1 MFRLQSRVTSLC
13 TTARCHLAE
22 SIPTKQRHGY
32 KLPVGLIRQYASEH
46 PATRQ
51 KIKKLMVANRGE
63 IAIRVF
69 RACTEMDIRTVAI
82 YSEQDRMH
90 MHRQKA
96 DEGYLIGKGLP
107 PVAAYLN
114 IPEIIQIAQENEV
127 DAIHP
132 GYGFLSE
139 RSDFAD
145 ACVDAGI
152 QLIGPSPEVIRK
164 MGDKVEARQAA
175 IDAGV
180 QVVPGT
186 PGPVHNAE
194 EAYLFCE
201 QYGLPVIFKAAFGG
215 GGRGM
220 RVVRKLEEVEENFH
234 RAYSEAESA
243 FGNGALFLEK
253 FIERPRHIEVQIL
266 GDSYGNIVH
275 LYERDCSVQRRH
287 QKVVEIAPAPQL
299 PREIRDSMTADAVK
313 LAQFVG
319 YENAGTVEFL
329 LDTNGQYF
337 FIEVNARLQVE
348 HTVTEEVTGVDL
360 VQSQIKVAEGRSLK
374 EIGLEQDKIALHGCA
389 IQCRMTTE
397 DPARQFQPDTGR
409 IEVFRSGEGMG
420 IRLDSALGFAGA
432 IISPYYDS
440 LLVKVIAHAWDH
452 PSACAKML
460 RTLKEFRIRG
470 VKTNIPFLL
479 NVLEHKQFLSGVV
492 DTYFIDENPQLFHL
506 NPSQNRAQKLL
517 NYLGQCMVNGPMT
530 PFATD
535 IPPSEIQPTV
545 PELPIAKAP
554 PPGWRD
560 ILKQD
565 GPQAFAKKVRE
576 HNGLLLMDTT
586 FRDAHQSLL
595 ATRVRTY
602 DLKKIAPYASH
613 KFHNLYSMEN
623 WGGATYDVAMRFLHE
638 CPWERL
644 QELRKRVPNVPFQ
657 MLLRGA
663 NAVGYTNYPDNVVYK
678 FCELAVKHGMDI
690 FRVFDSLNYVPNIIV
705 GMEAVGKAGG
715 VIEAAISYTGDV
727 SNPNLE
733 KYNLKYYT
741 DLADELVKAGT
752 HVLCI
757 KDMAGVLKPR
767 AAKMLIT
774 ALRDNHPDIPIH
786 VHTHDTAGAGVA
798 SMLACAEAGADIV
811 DVAVDSMSG
820 LTSQPS
826 MGAVVSSVANTELD
840 TGINLHDVTEY
851 SSYWE
856 QTRNLYG
863 PFECCKTLK
872 SGNSDVY
879 DNQIPGGQYTNLQF
893 QAFSLGLAE
902 QFEEVKK
909 RYCEANLLLGD
920 IPKVTPSSKVV
931 GDMAQFMIL
940 GDKPRVNGR
949 PGASLQPVDFD
960 KIKEELIEKHGK
972 RIRDVDVLSSAL
984 YPSVTDG
991 FLQFRELYGPVDTL
1005 DTSLFWLVQKMA
1017 QESTGIIE
1025 YMYSDMAGVLKPRAA
1040 KMLITALRDNH
1051 PDIPIHVHTHDT
1063 AGAGVASMLA
1073 CAEAGADIV
1082 DVAVDSM
1089 SGLTSQPS
1097 MGAVVSSVANTE
1109 LDTGIN
1115 LHDVTEYSSYW
1126 EQTRNLYGPFE
1137 CCKTLKSGNSDVYDN
1152 QIPGGQYTNLQ
1163 FQAFSLG
1170 LAEQFEE
1177 VKKRYCEANLLLGD
1191 IPKVTPSSKVVGDM
1205 AQFMVQNKLN
1215 TIQVEDRAEDLSL
1228 PVSVIE
1234 YFQGFLGEPPG
1245 GYPEPLRSKILGDK
1259 PRVNG
1264 RPGASLQPVDFDKIK
1279 EELIEKHGKRIRDVD
1294 VLSSALYPSVTD
1306 GFLQFRELYGPVDTL
1321 DTSLFLAGPK
1331 MAQEV
1336 QVDIEKGKTL
1346 SIKVLAVGDLNKN
1359 GQREVFFEL
1368 NGQLRSVM
1376 IKDEE
1381 ASKELHFHP
1390 KALKGVKG
1398 SVGSP
1403 MPGTVIDIKV
1413 KDGEKV
1419 EKGAPLLVIS
1429 AMKMEMVVNAPCSGI
1444 IQKICVEKG
1453 MKLEGDD
1460 LLLDIECLPE

>member
-1 MFRLQSRVTSLC
+1 MLRLQTRLSGLC
-13 TTARCHLAE
+13 TAARCQLTE
-22 SIPTKQRHGY
+22 TIPTKRNHGY
-32 KLPVGLIRQYASEH
+32 QLPQGVLREYSSQH
-46 PATRQ
+46 PTVRP

-82 YSEQDRMH
+82 YSEQDMMH

-96 DEGYLIGKGLP
+96 DESYLIGKGLP

-114 IPEIIQIAQENEV
+114 VPEIIHIAQENEV

-139 RSDFAD
+139 RSDFAE
-145 ACVDAGI
+145 ACVQAGI
-152 QLIGPSPEVIRK
+152 QLIGPSPEVIRQ

-186 PGPVHNAE
+186 PGPVSSAE
-194 EAYLFCE
+194 EALQFCE

-220 RVVRKLEEVEENFH
+220 RVVRKMEEVEENFH
-234 RAYSEAESA
+234 RAFSEAESA

-266 GDSYGNIVH
+266 GDSKGNIVH

-299 PREIRDSMTADAVK
+299 PKEIRDSMTADAVK
-313 LAQFVG
+313 LAQHVG

-329 LDTNGQYF
+329 LDNNGQYF

-360 VQSQIKVAEGRSLK
+360 VQSQIKIAEGKSLK
-374 EIGLEQDKIALHGCA
+374 EIGLEQDKIDLHGCA

-492 DTYFIDENPQLFHL
+492 DTYFIDENPQLFQFSA
-506 NPSQNRAQKLL
+506 SQNRAQKLL
-517 NYLGQCMVNGPMT
+517 NYLGQCMVNGPRT
-530 PFATD
+530 AFATD
-535 IPPSEIQPTV
+535 IKPSEVQPSV
-545 PELPIAKAP
+545 PEVPIAKNP
-554 PPGWRD
+554 PQGWREV
-560 ILKQD
+560 LVKE
-565 GPQAFAKKVRE
+565 GPAAFAKKVRAHE
-576 HNGLLLMDTT
+576 GLLLMDTT

-602 DLKKIAPYASH
+602 DLKRISPYTAH
-613 KFHNLYSMEN
+613 KFSNLYSLEN
-623 WGGATYDVAMRFLHE
+623 WGGATYDVSMRFLHE

-644 QELRKRVPNVPFQ
+644 QELRKRIPNIPFQ

-678 FCELAVKHGMDI
+678 FCELAVKYGMDV

-705 GMEAVGKAGG
+705 GMEAVGNAGG
-715 VIEAAISYTGDV
+715 VIEAAMSYTGDV
-727 SNPNLE
+727 SNPDLQ
-733 KYNLKYYT
+733 KYNLQYYLN
-741 DLADELVKAGT
+741 LADELVKAGT
-752 HVLCI
+752 HVLGV

-767 AAKMLIT
+767 AAKLLIG
-774 ALRDNHPDIPIH
+774 ALRDKYPDIPIH

-798 SMLACAEAGADIV
+798 SMLACAEAGADVV

-826 MGAVVSSVANTELD
+826 MGAVVSSVAGTELD
-840 TGINLHDVTEY
+840 TGINLSDVTEY

-856 QTRNLYG
+856 QARNLYG

-879 DNQIPGGQYTNLQF
+879 VNQIPGGQYTNLQF
-893 QAFSLGLAE
+893 QAYSLGLAD

-909 RYCEANLLLGD
+909 MYAEAN
-920 IPKVTPSSKVV
+920 
-931 GDMAQFMIL
+931 Q
-940 GDKPRVNGR
+940 
-949 PGASLQPVDFD
+949 
-960 KIKEELIEKHGK
+960 
-972 RIRDVDVLSSAL
+972 
-984 YPSVTDG
+984 
-991 FLQFRELYGPVDTL
+991 
-1005 DTSLFWLVQKMA
+1005 
-1017 QESTGIIE
+1017 
-1025 YMYSDMAGVLKPRAA
+1025 
-1040 KMLITALRDNH
+1040 
-1051 PDIPIHVHTHDT
+1051 
-1063 AGAGVASMLA
+1063 
-1073 CAEAGADIV
+1073 
-1082 DVAVDSM
+1082 
-1089 SGLTSQPS
+1089 
-1097 MGAVVSSVANTE
+1097 
-1109 LDTGIN
+1109 
-1115 LHDVTEYSSYW
+1115 
-1126 EQTRNLYGPFE
+1126 
-1137 CCKTLKSGNSDVYDN
+1137 
-1152 QIPGGQYTNLQ
+1152 
-1163 FQAFSLG
+1163 
-1170 LAEQFEE
+1170 
-1177 VKKRYCEANLLLGD
+1177 LLGD

-1215 TIQVEDRAEDLSL
+1215 SAQVEDRAEELSL

-1234 YFQGFLGEPPG
+1234 YLQGYLGEPPG
-1245 GYPEPLRSKILGDK
+1245 GYPEPLRSKIVKDA

-1264 RPGASLQPVDFDKIK
+1264 RPGASLPPVDFDKIK
-1279 EELIEKHGKRIRDVD
+1279 ADLEEKHGKGIRDVD
-1294 VLSSALYPSVTD
+1294 VISSALYPSVTD
-1306 GFLQFRELYGPVDTL
+1306 DFLTFKDMYGPVDCL
-1321 DTSLFLAGPK
+1321 DTHIFLAGPK

-1336 QVDIEKGKTL
+1336 QVEIEKGKTL
-1346 SIKVLAVGDLNKN
+1346 SIKVLAVGDLNKM

-1368 NGQLRSVM
+1368 NGQLRSVL
-1376 IKDEE
+1376 IRDEK

-1398 SVGSP
+1398 SIGSP
-1403 MPGTVIDIKV
+1403 MPGTVVDIKV
-1413 KDGEKV
+1413 KEGDKV
-1419 EKGAPLLVIS
+1419 EKGQPLLVLS
-1429 AMKMEMVVNAPCSGI
+1429 AMKMEMVVNAPASGLVT
-1444 IQKICVEKG
+1444 KVSVDKG

-1460 LLLDIECLPE
+1460 LLMDIECHPE